1 MPVSTGRNGTIRNG
15 SDSQVFCLA
24 HVGPTAVASIPTATG
39 KPGLRWTRTLI
50 TAILLSDP
58 GKFNM
63 APTPPKGKHVIY
75 IYIAI
80 AGNFGI
86 AVVKF
91 IAAAI
96 TCSSAILSEGIPR

>member
-1 MPVSTGRNGTIRNG
+1 
-15 SDSQVFCLA
+15 
-24 HVGPTAVASIPTATG
+24 
-39 KPGLRWTRTLI
+39 
-50 TAILLSDP
+50 
-58 GKFNM
+58 M